1 MQILPDINSDS
12 SFHWYWYWNCCFAHF
27 CHKFDNV
34 EFYTLFRKFFAWNIL
49 LSCLTLLT
57 IMITIILDITTTT
70 MMAILTIITKSEA
83 HHPPLASPKEK
94 SRQQCSFAKWDT
106 MRPLCETYD
115 RQIHGRDLNWA
126 RQEWRPHTIFRVGK
140 CQLSNRQFH
149 FHLYWIVN
157 LHQLINLSAMNLK
170 NSNSWN

>member
-1 MQILPDINSDS
+1 MQILPNINSDS

-106 MRPLCETYD
+106 MRPLCQSYD
-115 RQIHGRDLNWA
+115 RKIHGRDLNWG
-126 RQEWRPHTIFRVGK
+126 RVK
-140 CQLSNRQFH
+140 SEDLTQYSELENRQTVSFS
-149 FHLYWIVN
+149 FGIVN
-157 LHQLINLSAMNLK
+157 LHQFVCDEFLK
-170 NSNSWN
+170 LEGR